1 MLKSVEPLA
10 KDDVF
15 RPLLANSLKGNF
27 KRLETTIDT
36 TNEVDSKRISSFD
49 RRRRS
54 SLEGA
59 LRSSANVAQ
68 LNQTMV
74 QIPSQ
79 QEVGQVI
86 SRAVLERKD
95 GSPAARS

>member
-10 KDDVF
+10 KEDVV
-15 RPLLANSLKGNF
+15 RPLLANSLKENF

-49 RRRRS
+49 KRRRS